1 MATALAQAAAAAAA
15 VTPRSS
21 RRLQHRAAPFTSSL
35 RPSARRPAFQ
45 QLLCASSSSDE
56 QPQQPGQPP
65 AADEEQQAGGAALG
79 PRDDDVLPDSLTG
92 ALEDAS
98 RATVEALERGVDRC
112 VVSSGRGGLCGER
125 GLWVHGSEAAAALGA
140 THAGTLPWWCMQLLC
155 PLPRA
160 HHDLESKPL
169 FGARWSPSQPS
180 HGFVAA
186 PLSNPFP
193 RSLPAAP

>member
-15 VTPRSS
+15 VTPR
-21 RRLQHRAAPFTSSL
+21 RLQHRAAPFTSSR

-45 QLLCASSSSDE
+45 QLPRASASGDE

-112 VVSSGRGGLCGER
+112 VVRRGRGGCAGSVECGRMCSSSGCCCRHPATCVR
-125 GLWVHGSEAAAALGA
+125 GPCFSTCG
-140 THAGTLPWWCMQLLC
+140 QLL
-155 PLPRA
+155 
-160 HHDLESKPL
+160 
-169 FGARWSPSQPS
+169 
-180 HGFVAA
+180 
-186 PLSNPFP
+186 
-193 RSLPAAP
+193 